1 MGIHKTIFLPPFDKE
16 ETANYLY
23 AQGANLIHE
32 HNGDIDA
39 IPNFKEVAQQT
50 ARNLIQSYDDDRT
63 DLSYPEWINGKIIE
77 LNLNGRGIEYVFVG
91 E

>member
-1 MGIHKTIFLPPFDKE
+1 MGVHKTIFLPPLEKE

-23 AQGANLIHE
+23 TQGANMVHE

-50 ARNLIQSYDDDRT
+50 ARTLIQRYDNT
-63 DLSYPEWINGKIIE
+63 HTNLSYPEWINGEIIE
-77 LNLNGRGIEYVFVG
+77 LNLNGRGIEYVFSR
-91 E
+91 

>member
-1 MGIHKTIFLPPFDKE
+1 MGVHKTIFLPPLEKE

-39 IPNFKEVAQQT
+39 IPNFK
-50 ARNLIQSYDDDRT
+50 
-63 DLSYPEWINGKIIE
+63 
-77 LNLNGRGIEYVFVG
+77 
-91 E
+91 